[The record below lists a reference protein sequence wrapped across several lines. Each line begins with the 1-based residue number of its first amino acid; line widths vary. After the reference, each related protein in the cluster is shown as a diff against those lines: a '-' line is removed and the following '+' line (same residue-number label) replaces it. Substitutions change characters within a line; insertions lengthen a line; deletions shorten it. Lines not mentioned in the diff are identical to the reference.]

1 MPFKGAYIT
10 IWWFKYCFRINK
22 NLDEQLFYLEWHVW

>member
-10 IWWFKYCFRINK
+10 IWWFKR
-22 NLDEQLFYLEWHVW
+22 H